1 MLKPEQD
8 YLNFLR
14 QDRFMLLRG
23 KDSGTHFFYPRV
35 LEPGTGSTDLEWV
48 QASGLGTVYSVTVVR
63 KKSPVDNYNV
73 ALIDLAEGPR
83 MMSRVDDVAYDRVV
97 IGMPV
102 RAKIVHESEQAFVV
116 FVPAQAVEGSV

>member
-1 MLKPEQD
+1 MGAGQRIGHRLFGYGGAKEI
-8 YLNFLR
+8 
-14 QDRFMLLRG
+14 
-23 KDSGTHFFYPRV
+23 
-35 LEPGTGSTDLEWV
+35 
-48 QASGLGTVYSVTVVR
+48 
-63 KKSPVDNYNV
+63 DNYNV